1 MRIMHEQWVM
11 QQETSN
17 ITARGGGQ
25 YGCPIRV
32 EVYRWGV
39 AVSNSGHM

>member
-1 MRIMHEQWVM
+1 MHEQGVM

-17 ITARGGGQ
+17 ITAWGGGQ
-25 YGCPIRV
+25 YRCPIHV
-32 EVYRWGV
+32 EMYHWCV